1 MNGTAE
7 LKMVSSEGLYLDV
20 DGKGYFAAFKNFP
33 YLADLPISQL
43 FSVKYCGDG
52 DIRWEE
58 ADIDLNVEILARP
71 EDFPRIM
78 HPVAAASEFGR
89 KGGSIRSARKSAAS
103 RRNGSKGGRPRK
115 ITDSLTKG

>member
-52 DIRWEE
+52 DIRWE
-58 ADIDLNVEILARP
+58 
-71 EDFPRIM
+71 
-78 HPVAAASEFGR
+78 
-89 KGGSIRSARKSAAS
+89 
-103 RRNGSKGGRPRK
+103 
-115 ITDSLTKG
+115 

>member
-7 LKMVSSEGLYLDV
+7 VKMVSSEGLYLYV

-33 YLADLPISQL
+33 YLADLSIPQL
-43 FSVKYCGDG
+43 FNVKYCGDG

-71 EDFPRIM
+71 EDFPRVM
-78 HPVAAASEFGR
+78 HPVSAASELGR
-89 KGGSIRSARKSAAS
+89 KGGSIRSARKTAAS
-103 RRNGSKGGRPRK
+103 RRNGNKGGRPRK
-115 ITDSLTKG
+115 TPAPVRA